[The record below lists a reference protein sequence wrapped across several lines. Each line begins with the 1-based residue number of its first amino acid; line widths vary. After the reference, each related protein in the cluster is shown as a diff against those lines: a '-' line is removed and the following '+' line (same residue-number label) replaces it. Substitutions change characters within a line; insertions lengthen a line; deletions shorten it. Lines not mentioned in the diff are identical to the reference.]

1 MASGMISGAGAG
13 ATIGSVVPGLGTGIG
28 AAIGAGAGLLGD
40 AVSYFTNKGS
50 AKEQFKR
57 NKQLMALQNQYNVE
71 NWRMQNEYNL
81 PANQRSRLRAAGINP
96 DLLYQNGASG
106 VTAAAVSPT
115 SGSSVSP
122 QAPATFEGL
131 ANGAMIGLQFEN
143 LKEDVDRKHMENK
156 VFASQH
162 GLDHYSYSSYVDK
175 KTGQEVSQSFVD
187 DWFKSHPNKG
197 IDDAPFELQV
207 TGSQNIGRLEYQAKV
222 KRLSADIASADRD
235 KAQAIR
241 DKVIAIMQTDN
252 NEVMKAIA
260 EMPKASFDSVI
271 QGIAKLSSDISV
283 NNETIKKLT
292 SETTLNDAKKTLT
305 DKQINQIEN
314 SDAVQALAKLVHS
327 DMSFG
332 DKCLMVFGLLLN
344 KIASIKL

>member
-1 MASGMISGAGAG
+1 MASGMISGAGTG
-13 ATIGSVVPGLGTGIG
+13 AALGSVIPGLGTGVG

-40 AVSYFTNKGS
+40 AASYFLNKGA
-50 AKEQFKR
+50 AKKQFKY

-81 PANQRSRLRAAGINP
+81 PSNQRSRLRAAGINP
-96 DLLYQNGASG
+96 DLFYQNGASG

-115 SGSSVSP
+115 AGSSVSP
-122 QAPATFEGL
+122 QAPASFEGI
-131 ANGAMIGLQFEN
+131 ANGAMIGMQFQA
-143 LKEDVDRKHMENK
+143 LKADVDRKNMENK
-156 VFASQH
+156 VYASEH
-162 GLDHYSYSSYVDK
+162 GLDYSSYSSYVDK

-187 DWFKSHPNKG
+187 DWFKSHPNKS

-222 KRLSADIASADRD
+222 KRLAADIATADRD

-241 DKVIAIMQTDN
+241 DKLIAIMQTDN
-252 NEVMKAIA
+252 NEVMKSIA
-260 EMPKASFDSVI
+260 DMPKASFDSVI
-271 QGIAKLSSDISV
+271 KGIAKVTSDIKV
-283 NNETIKKLT
+283 NDETIKKLT
-292 SETTLNDAKKTLT
+292 SEATLNDAKKTLT
-305 DKQINQIEN
+305 DKQIKQIEN

-327 DMSFG
+327 NMSFQ

-344 KIASIKL
+344 KISSFKL